1 MDGTGL
7 PDPLHSNVMGP
18 PLRACSCP
26 DVGMARTLGGT
37 AGGKQSERGGEV
49 GNSSVNQWLIDVCA
63 LRSTCQMQI
72 FELMLCKHVDVY
84 SPNISTVCT

>member
-37 AGGKQSERGGEV
+37 AGGKQAERGGR
-49 GNSSVNQWLIDVCA
+49 W
-63 LRSTCQMQI
+63 
-72 FELMLCKHVDVY
+72 
-84 SPNISTVCT
+84 